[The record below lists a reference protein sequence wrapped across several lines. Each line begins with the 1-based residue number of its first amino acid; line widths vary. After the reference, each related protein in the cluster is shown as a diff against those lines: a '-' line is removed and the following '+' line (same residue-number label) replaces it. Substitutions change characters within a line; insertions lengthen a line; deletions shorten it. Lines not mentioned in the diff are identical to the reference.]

1 MKKIKLII
9 KNEIVLI
16 LSFFLALASAFVVKP
31 DREYVNYIDVRTIV
45 LLFCLMAITGALHN
59 QGVFSLL
66 AVSLLKRVRSTGALT
81 AVFCALCFFSSML
94 ITNDV
99 ALITFVPFTI
109 LTLRVSDNLKPLPLL
124 VILET
129 LAANLGS
136 MLTPIGNPQNLYL
149 FSVFDM
155 TMGDFVRTIYPYAVL
170 SLVLIM
176 ISSVLFI
183 RNKSVKAQDIEHYRR
198 NPDRLK
204 CTIYAFLFLLAMLTV
219 FRVIHFGALLAVTAV
234 VLLIADKKALIGVD
248 YSLLLTF
255 VFLFIFIGNLGRMDS
270 VSSFLGAIIAG
281 NEVPVG
287 IVASQVFSNV
297 PAAILLSGFSN
308 NARDLLVGVNLGG
321 LGTIIAS
328 MASLISFKFVAG
340 TKAKMGRYL
349 ALFTV
354 FNLAFLG
361 ANILLWLILNS

>member
-1 MKKIKLII
+1 MEKIKLII

-31 DREYVNYIDVRTIV
+31 DIEYVNYIDFRTIA
-45 LLFCLMAITGALHN
+45 LLFCLMAIMSALNN
-59 QGVFSLL
+59 QGVFSFL
-66 AVSLLKRVRSTGALT
+66 AVSLLKRVGSTRALT
-81 AVFCALCFFSSML
+81 AVFCTLCFFSSML

-149 FSVFDM
+149 FSAFDM

-170 SLVLIM
+170 SFVLIM
-176 ISSVLFI
+176 ISVLLV
-183 RNKSVKAQDIEHYRR
+183 RNQSVKVQDIEHYRR
-198 NPDRLK
+198 NPHRLK
-204 CTIYAFLFLLAMLTV
+204 CVIYAFLFLLAMLTV
-219 FRVIHFGALLAVTAV
+219 FRVIHFGVLLAVTVA
-234 VLLIADKKALIGVD
+234 VLLIADKRALLGVD
-248 YSLLLTF
+248 YSLLFTF
-255 VFLFIFIGNLGRMDS
+255 VFLFIFIGNLGRIDS
-270 VSSFLGAIIAG
+270 VSSFLGTIIVG

-287 IVASQVFSNV
+287 IAASQVFSNV

-340 TKAKMGRYL
+340 TKAKKGPYL
-349 ALFTV
+349 ALFTM

-361 ANILLWLILNS
+361 ANILLWLILDA